1 MNAKKVFR
9 VNVFKLIVLLC
20 WTAIFIWML
29 GQCFVTGGPPPT
41 FWECVLRDLRY
52 PKLYV
57 LYFGILVGLYLVTC
71 LLSWI
76 YYKIKR

>member
-1 MNAKKVFR
+1 MDTKKVFR
-9 VNVFKLIVLLC
+9 INIFKLIILLG

-29 GQCFVTGGPPPT
+29 GSCGVIGGPQLT
-41 FWECVLRDLRY
+41 FWECVFRARNFQFYL
-52 PKLYV
+52 

-76 YYKIKR
+76 YYKIKE